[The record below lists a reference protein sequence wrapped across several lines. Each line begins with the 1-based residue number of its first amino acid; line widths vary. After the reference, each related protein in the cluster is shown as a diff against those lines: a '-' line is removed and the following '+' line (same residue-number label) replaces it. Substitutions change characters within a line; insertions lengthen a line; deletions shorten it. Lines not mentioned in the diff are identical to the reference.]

1 MTLLCKVLGNLG
13 TLGGESRKRPGAGGK
28 EGQHGE
34 GVVGKRREERK
45 RGKDKLGD
53 DEVEI
58 KTKRVKRKEVDPD
71 GERIRKV
78 KSAKRREQ
86 GTGKRAGMKSRYA
99 FTIKKNAS
107 CGHFSFFR
115 SGFSPFNVSYND
127 VALVLQF
134 GMGRTVILWT

>member
-1 MTLLCKVLGNLG
+1 MLGNLG

-86 GTGKRAGMKSRYA
+86 GTGKRAGMKIRYA
-99 FTIKKNAS
+99 FTNKKNAS
-107 CGHFSFFR
+107 CGHFFFFR
-115 SGFSPFNVSYND
+115 SGFFPFNVLYND
-127 VALVLQF
+127 VALILQF

>member
-45 RGKDKLGD
+45 RGKDKLGE

-71 GERIRKV
+71 GKRIRKV

-86 GTGKRAGMKSRYA
+86 DTGKRAGKKILDA
-99 FTIKKNAS
+99 FTNKKNALWA
-107 CGHFSFFR
+107 FFFL
-115 SGFSPFNVSYND
+115 SKCIFSP
-127 VALVLQF
+127 
-134 GMGRTVILWT
+134 

>member
-78 KSAKRREQ
+78 KSARRREQ
-86 GTGKRAGMKSRYA
+86 GTGKRAGMKIRDA
-99 FTIKKNAS
+99 FTNKKNAS
-107 CGHFSFFR
+107 CGHLFSFEAD
-115 SGFSPFNVSYND
+115 FSPLKCYIMMLPLYFSSGW
-127 VALVLQF
+127 VAQ
-134 GMGRTVILWT
+134 

>member
-1 MTLLCKVLGNLG
+1 MLGNLG

-86 GTGKRAGMKSRYA
+86 GTGKRAGMKIRYV

>member
-1 MTLLCKVLGNLG
+1 MLGNLG

-86 GTGKRAGMKSRYA
+86 GTGKRAGMKSRDA

-115 SGFSPFNVSYND
+115 SGFSPFHVSYND

>member
-1 MTLLCKVLGNLG
+1 MLGNLG
-13 TLGGESRKRPGAGGK
+13 TLGGESRKRPGGK

-58 KTKRVKRKEVDPD
+58 KTKRVKRKEVAPD
-71 GERIRKV
+71 GERIRKA

-86 GTGKRAGMKSRYA
+86 GTGKRAGMKIRDA
-99 FTIKKNAS
+99 FTNKKNAS
-107 CGHFSFFR
+107 CGHFFFLSKR
-115 SGFSPFNVSYND
+115 IFP
-127 VALVLQF
+127 L
-134 GMGRTVILWT
+134 

>member
-1 MTLLCKVLGNLG
+1 MGNLG

-78 KSAKRREQ
+78 KSARRREQ
-86 GTGKRAGMKSRYA
+86 GTGKRAGMKSRDA
-99 FTIKKNAS
+99 FTNKKNAS
-107 CGHFSFFR
+107 CWHLLFFR
-115 SGFSPFNVSYND
+115 SGFFPFNVLYIMMSPLYFSSGW
-127 VALVLQF
+127 VAQ
-134 GMGRTVILWT
+134 

>member
-53 DEVEI
+53 EEVEI
-58 KTKRVKRKEVDPD
+58 KTKRVKRKEVETD
-71 GERIRKV
+71 GENIRKV

-86 GTGKRAGMKSRYA
+86 GTGKRAGLKIHDSFTNKKSP
-99 FTIKKNAS
+99 
-107 CGHFSFFR
+107 CGGLVGIFF
-115 SGFSPFNVSYND
+115 F
-127 VALVLQF
+127 
-134 GMGRTVILWT
+134 